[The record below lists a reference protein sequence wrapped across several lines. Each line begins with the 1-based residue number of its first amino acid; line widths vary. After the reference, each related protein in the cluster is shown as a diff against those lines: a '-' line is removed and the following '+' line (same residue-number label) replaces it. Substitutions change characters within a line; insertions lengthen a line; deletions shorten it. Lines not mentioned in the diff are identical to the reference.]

1 MLAPAS
7 EERFG
12 MKILVHFEFDDKQ
25 IDDMTRMV
33 RSHGDHQLVRVK
45 EEEEAVREAADAEV
59 LLGRFMP
66 TVCAAAPNLRWIQS
80 FSAGMDKFLFP
91 EIIERDVVIT
101 NMAGQ
106 YAPQGGEHA
115 WALLLALSRGI
126 AGAAESKQE
135 RRWGG
140 GKVVELTGGTLGIV
154 GLGGFGLE
162 TAKRA
167 QGYDM
172 TIIAVDPVRTDP
184 PDGVSEVTPPT
195 PGNLIDLL
203 RRSDAVVITC
213 PFTAETYHMIG
224 KRELTAM
231 KESAYLVCVSRGGI
245 IDEIALCEALE
256 QGGLAGAGL
265 DVVEKEPLSPDSP
278 LWSAPNLVLT
288 PHRAGGSQHRPRK
301 TFEFFSANL
310 DRYLRGEE
318 LVNIV
323 DKKLGY

>member
-1 MLAPAS
+1 
-7 EERFG
+7 
-12 MKILVHFEFDDKQ
+12 MKILVYIGFNDEQ

-33 RSHGDHQLVRVK
+33 RSHGDHHLVRVK
-45 EEEEAVREAADAEV
+45 DEDEAVQEAADAEV
-59 LLGRFMP
+59 LLGGFTP
-66 TVCAAAPNLRWIQS
+66 AVCAAAPKLRWIQS
-80 FSAGMDKFLFP
+80 YSAGMDTHLFP
-91 EIIERDVVIT
+91 EIVERDVIIT
-101 NMAGQ
+101 SMAGQ

-126 AGAAESKQE
+126 ARSVESKQE

-140 GKVVELTGGTLGIV
+140 GASVELTGGTLGIV
-154 GLGGFGLE
+154 GLGGFGTE

-184 PDGVSEVTPPT
+184 PDGVSEVTPPN
-195 PGNLIDLL
+195 PENLIDLL
-203 RRSDAVVITC
+203 RRSDAVVIAC
-213 PFTAETYHMIG
+213 PRTEETYHMIG
-224 KRELTAM
+224 KRELAAM

-245 IDEIALCEALE
+245 IDETALCEALE

-265 DVVEKEPLSPDSP
+265 DVVEEEPLPPDSP

-288 PHRAGGSQHRPRK
+288 AHRAGASQHRPRK
-301 TFEFFSANL
+301 TFEFFRANL
-310 DRYLRGEE
+310 DRYLKGEE
-318 LVNIV
+318 LENIV

>member
-1 MLAPAS
+1 
-7 EERFG
+7 
-12 MKILVHFEFDDKQ
+12 MKILVDFEFDDKQ

-126 AGAAESKQE
+126 AAAAESKQE

-140 GKVVELTGGTLGIV
+140 GASVELTGGTLGIV
-154 GLGGFGLE
+154 GLGNVGGRLADWKLLTGLLGLLIL
-162 TAKRA
+162 KFL
-167 QGYDM
+167 
-172 TIIAVDPVRTDP
+172 IVRYLLAIMP
-184 PDGVSEVTPPT
+184 LRMLVTPKAT
-195 PGNLIDLL
+195 KA
-203 RRSDAVVITC
+203 RRV
-213 PFTAETYHMIG
+213 
-224 KRELTAM
+224 R
-231 KESAYLVCVSRGGI
+231 R
-245 IDEIALCEALE
+245 
-256 QGGLAGAGL
+256 
-265 DVVEKEPLSPDSP
+265 
-278 LWSAPNLVLT
+278 
-288 PHRAGGSQHRPRK
+288 HRHRL
-301 TFEFFSANL
+301 F
-310 DRYLRGEE
+310 G
-318 LVNIV
+318 
-323 DKKLGY
+323 